1 MQATG
6 STRLP
11 VTVITGFLGSGKTTL
26 LRHLLQNSGRR
37 LAVLVNEFGEVGID
51 GALLRSCG
59 ICEEET
65 AVVELANGCL
75 CCTVQDDFLPTMQTV
90 LERADQLDGIVI
102 ETSGLALPEPLLQ
115 AFNWP
120 EIRHRTR
127 VSGVVSVVDGQ
138 ALAQQRVVFDADA
151 LEQQRANDPSL
162 DHEDA
167 IEDLFLEQLE
177 VADLVLISR
186 ADLLSASEL
195 EQARAQLQTQLEQ
208 LPIENNPP
216 HLSIQRGVIDP
227 ALVLGLDRAAP
238 VEADEEDGEH
248 HHHDHSHPDLL
259 ATCVELQGS
268 WEREPL
274 ESLIRKT
281 IRPMGLIRMKG
292 RVPIAGKSLPLQVQ
306 AVGQRLEC
314 WYENDGGSPDQL
326 QLVLIGDQP
335 DGASFQVQL
344 QELML
349 G

>member
-195 EQARAQLQTQLEQ
+195 QQARAQLQTQLEQ

-227 ALVLGLDRAAP
+227 ALVLGLDRPAP
-238 VEADEEDGEH
+238 VGADDDGEH

>member
-138 ALAQQRVVFDADA
+138 ALAQQRVVFDAEA
-151 LEQQRANDPSL
+151 LEQQRADDPSL

-238 VEADEEDGEH
+238 VGADDDGEH

-268 WEREPL
+268 WEREAL

>member
-195 EQARAQLQTQLEQ
+195 EKARAQLQTQLEQ

-227 ALVLGLDRAAP
+227 ALVLGLDRPAP
-238 VEADEEDGEH
+238 VGADDDGEH

>member
-1 MQATG
+1 MQAAG

>member
-138 ALAQQRVVFDADA
+138 ALAQQRVVFDAEA

-238 VEADEEDGEH
+238 VGADDDGEH

-268 WEREPL
+268 WEREAL

-335 DGASFQVQL
+335 DGATFQVQL

>member
-138 ALAQQRVVFDADA
+138 ALAQQRVVFDAEA

-238 VEADEEDGEH
+238 VGADDDGEH

-268 WEREPL
+268 WEREAL

>member
-138 ALAQQRVVFDADA
+138 ALAQQRVVFDAEA

-238 VEADEEDGEH
+238 VGADDDGEH

>member
-138 ALAQQRVVFDADA
+138 ALAQQRVVFDAEA

-238 VEADEEDGEH
+238 VGADDDGEH

-268 WEREPL
+268 WEREAL

-335 DGASFQVQL
+335 DCATFQVQL

>member
-1 MQATG
+1 MQANG

-138 ALAQQRVVFDADA
+138 ALAQQRVVFDAEA

-238 VEADEEDGEH
+238 VGADDDGEH

-268 WEREPL
+268 WEREAL

-335 DGASFQVQL
+335 DGATFQVQL

>member
-138 ALAQQRVVFDADA
+138 ALAQQRVVFDAEA
-151 LEQQRANDPSL
+151 LEQQRADDPSL

-238 VEADEEDGEH
+238 VGADDDGEH